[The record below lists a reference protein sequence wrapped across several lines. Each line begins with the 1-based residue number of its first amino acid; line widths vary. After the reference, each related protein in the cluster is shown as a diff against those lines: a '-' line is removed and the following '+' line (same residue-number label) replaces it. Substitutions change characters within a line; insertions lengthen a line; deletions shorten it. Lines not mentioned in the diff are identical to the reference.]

1 MHSVTLYKYSHCEA
15 TFSQPNNKNKRT
27 KRKSDSDPPLIL
39 SSSTPMDSLT
49 STQKAKPRKMKAVV
63 KKSRVQILLDL
74 FYRVIQITMVMVT
87 VAKLCYQLVIMFED
101 SGLTRFLINR
111 HLAFVLGNAIV
122 ITIVAKCGLFV
133 GQEPDARRNSND
145 FYDEFVRESSRKEQ
159 SLHTDMVCR
168 ESEAKQS
175 TEDKG
180 EKQKKTDN
188 SAKQSSGEENSKKD
202 VTVKR
207 QRQIITQKQESPK
220 KSYERSRSE
229 KLEGSKKS
237 SCGRLK
243 RSETERPADDSDD
256 ELRYKIESFI
266 ARQRRNQ
273 KDEEFCIV

>member
-1 MHSVTLYKYSHCEA
+1 
-15 TFSQPNNKNKRT
+15 
-27 KRKSDSDPPLIL
+27 
-39 SSSTPMDSLT
+39 MDSLT

-63 KKSRVQILLDL
+63 KKSRVEILLDL
-74 FYRVIQITMVMVT
+74 FYRVIQITVVMVT

-101 SGLTRFLINR
+101 SGITRFLINR

-145 FYDEFVRESSRKEQ
+145 FYDEFVRERSRREQ
-159 SLHTDMVCR
+159 TLHTDVICR
-168 ESEAKQS
+168 EKQS
-175 TEDKG
+175 TDDKG
-180 EKQKKTDN
+180 ETQKETDN

-207 QRQIITQKQESPK
+207 QRQIITQKQESPT

-237 SCGRLK
+237 SCGRLT

>member
-1 MHSVTLYKYSHCEA
+1 
-15 TFSQPNNKNKRT
+15 
-27 KRKSDSDPPLIL
+27 
-39 SSSTPMDSLT
+39 MDSL
-49 STQKAKPRKMKAVV
+49 STQKAKPRKMKKAVV

-74 FYRVIQITMVMVT
+74 FYRVIQITVVMVT

-133 GQEPDARRNSND
+133 NQEPDARRNSND
-145 FYDEFVRESSRKEQ
+145 LYDEFVRENSRRERRSS
-159 SLHTDMVCR
+159 HTDVICR
-168 ESEAKQS
+168 EKQS
-175 TEDKG
+175 TEDDG
-180 EKQKKTDN
+180 EKQKKTEN
-188 SAKQSSGEENSKKD
+188 SARQSSDEEKSKKD

-229 KLEGSKKS
+229 KLEGSSKKS
-237 SCGRLK
+237 SCGRLT
-243 RSETERPADDSDD
+243 RSETARPSDDSDD

>member
-1 MHSVTLYKYSHCEA
+1 
-15 TFSQPNNKNKRT
+15 
-27 KRKSDSDPPLIL
+27 
-39 SSSTPMDSLT
+39 MDSLS
-49 STQKAKPRKMKAVV
+49 STQKAKPRKVKAVA

-74 FYRVIQITMVMVT
+74 FYRVIQITVVMVT
-87 VAKLCYQLVIMFED
+87 VAKLCYQLVNMFED

-122 ITIVAKCGLFV
+122 ITIVVKCGLFV
-133 GQEPDARRNSND
+133 DQEPDARRNSND
-145 FYDEFVRESSRKEQ
+145 FYDEFVRESSRREQ
-159 SLHTDMVCR
+159 SLHTDVIRR
-168 ESEAKQS
+168 EKQSEAKQS

-180 EKQKKTDN
+180 EKQRKTEH
-188 SAKQSSGEENSKKD
+188 SAKQSSGEERSKKD

-207 QRQIITQKQESPK
+207 HSQIITQKQESPK

-237 SCGRLK
+237 SCGRLT
-243 RSETERPADDSDD
+243 RSGTERPSDDSDD

>member
-1 MHSVTLYKYSHCEA
+1 
-15 TFSQPNNKNKRT
+15 
-27 KRKSDSDPPLIL
+27 
-39 SSSTPMDSLT
+39 MDSLS

-74 FYRVIQITMVMVT
+74 FYRVVQITVVMVT

-101 SGLTRFLINR
+101 SGLTRVLINR

-133 GQEPDARRNSND
+133 DQEPDARRNSND
-145 FYDEFVRESSRKEQ
+145 FYDEFVRESSRREQ
-159 SLHTDMVCR
+159 
-168 ESEAKQS
+168 SEAKQS
-175 TEDKG
+175 MLE
-180 EKQKKTDN
+180 N
-188 SAKQSSGEENSKKD
+188 SEKQSSDEEKGKKD

-207 QRQIITQKQESPK
+207 HRQIITQKQESPK

-229 KLEGSKKS
+229 NLEGPKKS
-237 SCGRLK
+237 SCGRLT
-243 RSETERPADDSDD
+243 RSGTERPSDDSDD